1 MVYAGYVELKGNCM
15 WRKPVK
21 DMNIYEKTERVCE
34 LLAEEESVSGEFS
47 RAENLRR
54 KLQEKD
60 MTVAVIGQFKRGKS
74 AVANSILGDRILPV
88 GIVPITSAVTKVAY
102 GEKKAEI
109 CFENGR
115 VEEVAFEDLHIYIS
129 EQENKNN
136 ELEIKEVIL
145 HSPSEFL
152 SEGLTFVDTPGVGS
166 FHKNNTE
173 VAYDHMKESDAVIFL
188 LSVDSPINQIEIDFL
203 KNAREFAARFYF
215 AVNKVDTVSPE
226 ELNTYLEY
234 CEMVLS
240 QLMGEKDIKIF
251 PVSAKT
257 GEGMEGLKNAIIS
270 DLRVNPKKIMEDSTS
285 KKLYDLINDGISQLN
300 FYWKAMNM
308 EYKELDA
315 RFNQIELT
323 LGDIKNR
330 AENCP
335 GAYNLFINEFKRE
348 LSGKVHELFGM
359 EYHYDLDL
367 LKLGLTEM
375 SKEEFLERTDELCED
390 LSKTLNR
397 ILLYR
402 EENAYTVCHRINKIN
417 RLTRELRRLRD
428 SLKAGE

>member
-1 MVYAGYVELKGNCM
+1 MLEKS
-15 WRKPVK
+15 VK
-21 DMNIYEKTERVCE
+21 DMNIYEKTERICE
-34 LLAEEESVSGEFS
+34 LLSDEESVSGELA

-54 KLQEKD
+54 KLCEKD

-74 AVANSILGDRILPV
+74 ALSNSILGDEIMPV
-88 GIVPITSAVTKVAY
+88 GIVPVTSAVTKVVA
-102 GEKKAEI
+102 GEKRAEV
-109 CFENGR
+109 CFENGK
-115 VEEVAFEDLHIYIS
+115 VEEVDFRDLHMYIS

-136 ELEIKEVIL
+136 ELGIKEVVL
-145 HSPSEFL
+145 HAPSEFL
-152 SEGLTFVDTPGVGS
+152 KRGLTFVDTPGVGS

-215 AVNKVDTVSPE
+215 AVNKIDTVSYD

-234 CEMVLS
+234 CKMVLAK
-240 QLMGEKDIKIF
+240 LMGEENIRMF

-257 GEGMEGLKNAIIS
+257 MEGTEKLKDAIIQ
-270 DLRVNPKKIMEDSTS
+270 DLRVSPEKIMEESTS

-308 EYKELDA
+308 EYKELDD

-323 LGDIKNR
+323 LADIRRR
-330 AENCP
+330 AESCP
-335 GAYNLFINEFKRE
+335 GAHNLFINEFKRE
-348 LSGKVHELFGM
+348 LSGKVHKLFGM
-359 EYHYDLDL
+359 EYHYDIDL
-367 LKLGLTEM
+367 LKIGLTEL
-375 SKEEFLERTDELCED
+375 SKEEFLKKTEELCSD
-390 LSKTLNR
+390 LSDTLNR

-402 EENAYTVCHRINKIN
+402 EENAYTVCRRINKIN
-417 RLTRELRRLRD
+417 RLTRELRRIRD
-428 SLKAGE
+428 SLKAEA

>member
-1 MVYAGYVELKGNCM
+1 M

-21 DMNIYEKTERVCE
+21 DMDIYEKTERVCE
-34 LLAEEESVSGEFS
+34 LLAEEEAVSGEFS

-74 AVANSILGDRILPV
+74 AVANSILRDKILPV

-102 GEKKAEI
+102 GEKKAEV

-234 CEMVLS
+234 CKMVLS

-257 GEGMEGLKNAIIS
+257 GEGMEGLKNAIIN
-270 DLRVNPKKIMEDSTS
+270 DLRVNLKKIMEDSTS

-308 EYKELDA
+308 EYKELDT

-367 LKLGLTEM
+367 LKIGLTEM
-375 SKEEFLERTDELCED
+375 SKEEFIEKTDELCED

>member
-1 MVYAGYVELKGNCM
+1 M

-21 DMNIYEKTERVCE
+21 DMDIYEKTERVCE
-34 LLAEEESVSGEFS
+34 LLAEEEAVSGEFS

-102 GEKKAEI
+102 GDKKAEV

-240 QLMGEKDIKIF
+240 QLMGEKDINIF

-257 GEGMEGLKNAIIS
+257 GAGMEGLKNAIIS

-367 LKLGLTEM
+367 LKIGLTEM
-375 SKEEFLERTDELCED
+375 SKEEFIEKTDELCED

>member
-1 MVYAGYVELKGNCM
+1 M

-21 DMNIYEKTERVCE
+21 DMDIYEKTERVCE
-34 LLAEEESVSGEFS
+34 LLAEEEAVSGEFS

-102 GEKKAEI
+102 GEKKAEV

-115 VEEVAFEDLHIYIS
+115 IEEVAFEDLHIYIS

-136 ELEIKEVIL
+136 ELEIKEVVL

-240 QLMGEKDIKIF
+240 QLMGEKDINIF

-367 LKLGLTEM
+367 LKIGLTEM
-375 SKEEFLERTDELCED
+375 SKEEFIEKTDELCED

>member
-1 MVYAGYVELKGNCM
+1 MLEKS
-15 WRKPVK
+15 VK
-21 DMNIYEKTERVCE
+21 DMNIYEKTERICE
-34 LLAEEESVSGEFS
+34 LLSDEESVSGELA

-54 KLQEKD
+54 KLCEKD

-74 AVANSILGDRILPV
+74 ALSNSILGDEIMPV
-88 GIVPITSAVTKVAY
+88 GIVPVTSAVTKVVA
-102 GEKKAEI
+102 GEKRAEV
-109 CFENGR
+109 CFENGK
-115 VEEVAFEDLHIYIS
+115 VEEVDFRDLHMYIS

-136 ELEIKEVIL
+136 ELGIKEVVL
-145 HSPSEFL
+145 HAPSEFL
-152 SEGLTFVDTPGVGS
+152 KRGLTFVDTPGVGS

-215 AVNKVDTVSPE
+215 AVNKIDTVSYD

-234 CEMVLS
+234 CKMVLAK
-240 QLMGEKDIKIF
+240 LMGEENIRMF

-257 GEGMEGLKNAIIS
+257 MEGTEKLKDAIIQ
-270 DLRVNPKKIMEDSTS
+270 DLRVSPEKIMEESTS

-308 EYKELDA
+308 EYKELDD

-323 LGDIKNR
+323 LADIRRR
-330 AENCP
+330 AESCP

-348 LSGKVHELFGM
+348 LSGKVHKLFGM
-359 EYHYDLDL
+359 EYHYDIDL
-367 LKLGLTEM
+367 LKIGLTEL
-375 SKEEFLERTDELCED
+375 SKEEFLKKTEELCSD
-390 LSKTLNR
+390 LSDTLNR

-402 EENAYTVCHRINKIN
+402 EENAYTVCRRINKIN
-417 RLTRELRRLRD
+417 RLTRELRRIRD
-428 SLKAGE
+428 SLKAEA

>member
-1 MVYAGYVELKGNCM
+1 MRMEGLK
-15 WRKPVK
+15 KLP
-21 DMNIYEKTERVCE
+21 
-34 LLAEEESVSGEFS
+34 
-47 RAENLRR
+47 LR
-54 KLQEKD
+54 
-60 MTVAVIGQFKRGKS
+60 T
-74 AVANSILGDRILPV
+74 
-88 GIVPITSAVTKVAY
+88 
-102 GEKKAEI
+102 
-109 CFENGR
+109 
-115 VEEVAFEDLHIYIS
+115 YIF
-129 EQENKNN
+129 NN

-234 CEMVLS
+234 CKMVLS

-257 GEGMEGLKNAIIS
+257 GEGMEGLKNAIIN

-308 EYKELDA
+308 EYKELDT

-375 SKEEFLERTDELCED
+375 SKEEFLKKTDELCKD

-428 SLKAGE
+428 SLKAEE

>member
-1 MVYAGYVELKGNCM
+1 M

-21 DMNIYEKTERVCE
+21 DMDIYEKTERVCE
-34 LLAEEESVSGEFS
+34 LLAEEEAVSGEFS

-102 GEKKAEI
+102 GEKKAEV

-240 QLMGEKDIKIF
+240 QLMGEKDIKIL

-367 LKLGLTEM
+367 LKIGLTEM
-375 SKEEFLERTDELCED
+375 SKEEFIEKTDELCED